1 MCSLRGLWI
10 FSSSGEP
17 HFSRS
22 DLKLKNYF
30 INWCEFDSDFLFR
43 RWKAIENRVKLLEG
57 EKYAEIP
64 SDPEFSQL
72 FLSEVLKKDQN
83 VRKTS
88 IISLK
93 TNQIL
98 WPIVYLNRVW
108 RLFSLSIF
116 LWLKFIKRC
125 VMISV
130 WGVCSSYSNDWEWIA
145 NSRFCRQS
153 KQR

>member
-1 MCSLRGLWI
+1 
-10 FSSSGEP
+10 
-17 HFSRS
+17 
-22 DLKLKNYF
+22 
-30 INWCEFDSDFLFR
+30 
-43 RWKAIENRVKLLEG
+43 LEG

-130 WGVCSSYSNDWEWIA
+130 WGVCSSYSND
-145 NSRFCRQS
+145 
-153 KQR
+153 